1 MLGLS
6 FGLLFT
12 VSTIGAQQLV
22 EAHQK
27 GISTSLQLFAR
38 NIGTA
43 VSVTIM
49 GSILTKSEVFYTG
62 IHGMFVYGLIA
73 CIVAFAVPFAIR
85 STVREPLTSSRT

>member
-43 VSVTIM
+43 VSVTVM
-49 GSILTKSEVFYTG
+49 GSIVTKADVFYTG

-73 CIVAFAVPFAIR
+73 TLVAFAVPLAIR
-85 STVREPLTSSRT
+85 SVREESLSG